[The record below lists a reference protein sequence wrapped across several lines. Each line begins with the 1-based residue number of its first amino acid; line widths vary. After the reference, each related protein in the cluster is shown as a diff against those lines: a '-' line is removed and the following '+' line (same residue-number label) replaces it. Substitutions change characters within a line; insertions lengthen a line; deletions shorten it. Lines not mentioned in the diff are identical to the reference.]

1 MPTPIRALSAPP
13 LLPPSASAHDARRH
27 FASLETWL
35 AEEQTLALPLHCVE
49 EQQRGRGREL
59 LRLLLRAHVEQ
70 RGNGDVGP
78 SLLVTGQ
85 STALY
90 NHRRLQG
97 RTLKTLFGPIHIERI
112 GYGRDGTDSIHPL
125 DEALQLPARSFS
137 YELQKHLVRG
147 VIQGPFQES
156 IDRIED
162 MTGVFVPKRSL
173 EEIVL
178 EAAHDFD
185 AFYSQRTPEPWQQTA
200 SILVAAID
208 GKGIPLVRPTP
219 ATRSI
224 RPAKGPKPGGKKMA
238 TVAAVFTRA
247 PWIRTP
253 EQIVQAS
260 FVPPPRQK
268 PIRTLLARNRNESG
282 PAW

>member
-1 MPTPIRALSAPP
+1 MQI
-13 LLPPSASAHDARRH
+13 
-27 FASLETWL
+27 W
-35 AEEQTLALPLHCVE
+35 
-49 EQQRGRGREL
+49 
-59 LRLLLRAHVEQ
+59 
-70 RGNGDVGP
+70 
-78 SLLVTGQ
+78 
-85 STALY
+85 
-90 NHRRLQG
+90 
-97 RTLKTLFGPIHIERI
+97 
-112 GYGRDGTDSIHPL
+112 
-125 DEALQLPARSFS
+125 
-137 YELQKHLVRG
+137 
-147 VIQGPFQES
+147 
-156 IDRIED
+156 
-162 MTGVFVPKRSL
+162 RSL
-173 EEIVL
+173 EEIVR

-253 EQIVQAS
+253 EQIVQSLFRSTPTTKTDPHA
-260 FVPPPRQK
+260 PR
-268 PIRTLLARNRNESG
+268 PNTNESG